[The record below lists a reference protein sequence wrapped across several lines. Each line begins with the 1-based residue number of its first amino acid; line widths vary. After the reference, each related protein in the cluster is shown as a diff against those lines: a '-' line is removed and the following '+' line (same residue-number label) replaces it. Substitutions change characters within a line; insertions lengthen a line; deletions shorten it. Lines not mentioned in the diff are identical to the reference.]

1 MECLVCFVVLI
12 FFCNFNNG
20 LVELLEGIVMGN
32 MSFVVK
38 VENGMMVEDGVL
50 KVNFFCF
57 RFWFV
62 LLMLLVEI
70 IKNGNCFNSMGKVC
84 DGLEIFVVDGN
95 ILEEILFF
103 EFFKVLLYFL
113 CFSEILMWILYLIVC
128 MCLLILFLMIV
139 KLFVLRRECK
149 KDYDMVIKGEFDV

>member
-1 MECLVCFVVLI
+1 
-12 FFCNFNNG
+12 
-20 LVELLEGIVMGN
+20 MGN

-103 EFFKVLLYFL
+103 
-113 CFSEILMWILYLIVC
+113 
-128 MCLLILFLMIV
+128 
-139 KLFVLRRECK
+139 
-149 KDYDMVIKGEFDV
+149 